1 MYQMQKQVGKVYL
14 VGAGPGDPEL
24 LTLKAANALRGS
36 QAVVYDYLVNEEI
49 LDHAPAGAALIYVG
63 KRAGFHS
70 KSQAEIN
77 RILIEHARRG
87 LKVVRLKGGD
97 PFVFGRG
104 GEEAEALVEVGIEFE
119 VVPGVSSGI
128 AAAAYAGI
136 PLTHRELSSSVAF
149 ITGHSA
155 KDDAA
160 VDWAATAKSAETLV
174 VFMCAENICRIARKL
189 IENGRAEST
198 PIALIRWGTY
208 EKQEVFTETL
218 NALAALNDDEQAN
231 LREKI
236 KPPAIAVIGEVV
248 RLREKLKWFGEKAV
262 EIAATAEYEFV

>member
-1 MYQMQKQVGKVYL
+1 MFQFQPKTEKVYL

-24 LTLKAANALRGS
+24 LTVKAANTLRRS
-36 QAVVYDYLVNEEI
+36 QIVVYDYLVNEEI
-49 LDHAPAGAALIYVG
+49 LDYAPADAQLIYVG
-63 KRAGFHS
+63 KRAGHHS
-70 KSQAEIN
+70 KSQTEIN

-87 LKVVRLKGGD
+87 LNVVRLKGGD

-104 GEEAEALVEVGIEFE
+104 GEEAEALVAAGIEYE
-119 VVPGVSSGI
+119 VVPGISSGI

-136 PLTHRELSSSVAF
+136 PLTHRDFSSSVAF

-155 KDDAA
+155 KDDAEF
-160 VDWAATAKSAETLV
+160 DWAATAKSADTLV

-189 IENGRAEST
+189 IENGRAAST

-208 EKQEVFTETL
+208 QKQEVLTETL
-218 NALAALNDDEQAN
+218 GAIAALNDEAQAN
-231 LREKI
+231 LRERI

-248 RLREKLKWFGEKAV
+248 GLREKLKWFGEKSI
-262 EIAATAEYEFV
+262 EIAATAEYELV